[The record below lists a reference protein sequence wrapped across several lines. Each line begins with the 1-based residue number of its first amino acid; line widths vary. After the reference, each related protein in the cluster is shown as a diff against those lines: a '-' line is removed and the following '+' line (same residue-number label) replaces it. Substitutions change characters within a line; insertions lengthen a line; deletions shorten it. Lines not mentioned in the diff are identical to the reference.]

1 MSRNRKSPPEKKA
14 LEYQKD
20 HFTFGWDSSRFFP
33 KTWRRKKKIAN
44 RQYRRKSEAILAQNK
59 VGGTAADVELLAD
72 DLTATRFQKSVS
84 RKRLYKTG
92 TVTLDEKIKRKLERR
107 TLAQNRRSGRRGG
120 YDQEATNAIRLLT
133 SLEGKALEAAV
144 LQADFVCSKPVEG
157 LKRILPAKTPL
168 DLALY
173 FLYLVAAGSVFEID
187 ALKRNP
193 SLDMAL
199 AEWLRKANRIL
210 AHANSMQLTKM
221 KQQRQTKEKIRA
233 QRLRRG

>member
-1 MSRNRKSPPEKKA
+1 MSRNRKPPPEKKA

-20 HFTFGWDSSRFFP
+20 HFTFGWHSSRFFP

-44 RQYRRKSEAILAQNK
+44 RQYRRKSEAILAQSK
-59 VGGTAADVELLAD
+59 VGDAAADVELLAD

-92 TVTLDEKIKRKLERR
+92 TVTLDEKIKLKLERR
-107 TLAQNRRSGRRGG
+107 TLAENRKSGRRRG
-120 YDQEATNAIRLLT
+120 YDQEAANAIRLLT
-133 SLEGKALEAAV
+133 SLEGKELETAV
-144 LQADFVCSKPVEG
+144 LQANLVCSRPAEG
-157 LKRILPAKTPL
+157 FKRILPTKTPL

-173 FLYLVAAGSVFEID
+173 FLYLVAAGSDFQID

-199 AEWLRKANRIL
+199 GEWLRKASRIV
-210 AHANSMQLTKM
+210 ARVNSMQSTKM
-221 KQQRQTKEKIRA
+221 KQQKQTKDKMRA
-233 QRLRRG
+233 QRSRRG